1 MILVRLVMESHV
13 SSIVSQVVCFHWPKD
28 TQLTLRWSTIHDDC
42 WAQPIKL
49 WIFSSSGKTRPR
61 TVLFTQNIIGQN
73 RSYHNKAHISSVFFS
88 FLNVSI
94 HTHIMYF
101 YDRRTYRDHTFPIAS
116 VRDLASPQHGGCPYV
131 FIDGS
136 QPIMIDPTLRIA
148 LKLVAY
154 WFPPRWREEFRTL
167 QVHL

>member
-42 WAQPIKL
+42 WAQPIRF

-94 HTHIMYF
+94 HTH
-101 YDRRTYRDHTFPIAS
+101 
-116 VRDLASPQHGGCPYV
+116 YV
-131 FIDGS
+131 FLWQTDIPRSYISYCIS
-136 QPIMIDPTLRIA
+136 QRSCITPTWRLSICFHWWIPANNDRPNLEDCPKA
-148 LKLVAY
+148 GRLLV
-154 WFPPRWREEFRTL
+154 PTPMT
-167 QVHL
+167 